1 MPVRL
6 LIITVALVLSLS
18 GCAATA
24 AAPPALEH
32 GLPPDSVGALL
43 FELDSGRALE
53 QHRADAA
60 FTPASVAKLATAA
73 AALAVLGPEH
83 RFATT
88 LHATGPVRAGVLEGD
103 LVLHGGGDP
112 ALATE
117 DLTDLARGLAAQGV
131 RRVAGRLLYD
141 ATALPEFPEIDPTQP
156 WVAGYNAGI
165 GALSVNFNRFLL
177 AWERRPDGTADAAA
191 WAVSDAGRHR
201 LDSVRVEVLAAGPR
215 ALYPEPDKTGER
227 WRLVPALAPPARSFL
242 PVTKPGAATAALFRR
257 VAEESGIRLPRPAA
271 GRLPAG
277 ATPLVV
283 HRSPPLP
290 ELVAGLLRWSNNPT
304 AELVG
309 LATARRLSP
318 SVATLAESSA
328 AVDARLGAL
337 AAGTDWSGFRL
348 ANHSGL
354 SSESRVTPRQIA
366 AVLRLGGPALWAL
379 LPAKGD
385 DSSGPAVVHAKSG
398 TMAYVRGLAGV
409 LQAASGRILG
419 FVVFVGDPA
428 ARQALDATMDR
439 GSNAIPPAARDW
451 LVRARALEASLIGD
465 WIRRY

>member
-1 MPVRL
+1 MPIRL
-6 LIITVALVLSLS
+6 LIVTVALVLSLS

-24 AAPPALEH
+24 AAPQTVEH
-32 GLPPDSVGALL
+32 GFPPEAVGALL

-53 QHRADAA
+53 QYRAD
-60 FTPASVAKLATAA
+60 FTFAPASVAKLATAT
-73 AALAVLGPEH
+73 AALAVLGPDH
-83 RFATT
+83 RFATA

-103 LVLHGGGDP
+103 LILHGGGDP

-117 DLTDLARGLAAQGV
+117 DLADLAHGLAARGV
-131 RRVAGRLLYD
+131 RRVAGRFLYD
-141 ATALPEFPEIDPTQP
+141 ATALPEFPEIDSTQP

-177 AWERRPDGTADAAA
+177 AWERRPDGTTDAAA

-201 LDSVRVEVLAAGPR
+201 LDSVRVDVQAAGPR

-257 VAEESGIRLPRPAA
+257 VAEESGIRLLRPAA

-283 HRSPPLP
+283 HQSPPLP

-309 LATARRLSP
+309 LATARWLAP
-318 SVATLAESSA
+318 SVATMAESSA
-328 AVDARLGAL
+328 MVDTRLRAL
-337 AAGTDWSGFRL
+337 APDVDWSGFRL

-379 LPAKGD
+379 LPPKGD
-385 DSSGPAVVHAKSG
+385 DSSGPAAIHAKSG
-398 TMAYVRGLAGV
+398 TMAYARGLAGV
-409 LQAASGRILG
+409 LRAASGRSLG

-451 LVRARALEASLIGD
+451 LNRARALESALISD
-465 WIRRY
+465 WIRHY